1 MLLVNIVSDAQNL
14 LTGIQLLRNV
24 LPVILMNLGIQT
36 PTLAIAVLLQD
47 LFREENAFV
56 LLLKH
61 NGML

>member
-14 LTGIQLLRNV
+14 LIGIPLLRNV
-24 LPVILMNLGIQT
+24 LPVTLMNLGIQT

-47 LFREENAFV
+47 LFREENVFV